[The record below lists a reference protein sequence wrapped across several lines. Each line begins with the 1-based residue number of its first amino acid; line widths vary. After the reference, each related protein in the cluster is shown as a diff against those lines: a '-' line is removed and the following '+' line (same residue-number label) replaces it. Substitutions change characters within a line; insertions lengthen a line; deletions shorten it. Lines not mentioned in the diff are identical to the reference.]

1 MNELIDDTSRADW
14 QAFNDVAGWLVLK
27 YQDLEEKFAGL
38 RVNGGSYTKEEL
50 STAELKDFE
59 DLLVATSEA
68 YKMMMLYQANIQ
80 AGRVNIAIAYY
91 STMEE
96 VERISNK
103 ILSSA
108 DPRILNAYYFDEMSI
123 EGVYLPD
130 PYTGGWAELTWG
142 GTMDFLV
149 WYIRDAYVDALTG
162 SSYLK
167 AGNLIWDAYQEL
179 NVKGFLADA
188 SYLYSAYIDMNL
200 RPNSDPNHQY
210 YADEETMMK
219 LLADFQALSNDQ
231 KYFIY
236 VLDSNL
242 RMYMSS
248 YIRFAK
254 ERNVN
259 MGSLVEKL
267 METQMMYTYYT
278 NNPEGVEGVRTY
290 KQMLEDKFAELM
302 TQYNDLVTKVT
313 AEQEKAEPDKL
324 LVKALADFE
333 NYFGDIFTFYKSAC
347 EALQA

>member
-1 MNELIDDTSRADW
+1 MIFSQLMVASEMLANANIASSYGNFLTVMDTVNELIDDTSRADW

-80 AGRVNIAIAYY
+80 AGRVNMAIAYY

-167 AGNLIWDAYQEL
+167 AGNLI
-179 NVKGFLADA
+179 
-188 SYLYSAYIDMNL
+188 
-200 RPNSDPNHQY
+200 
-210 YADEETMMK
+210 
-219 LLADFQALSNDQ
+219 
-231 KYFIY
+231 
-236 VLDSNL
+236 
-242 RMYMSS
+242 
-248 YIRFAK
+248 
-254 ERNVN
+254 
-259 MGSLVEKL
+259 
-267 METQMMYTYYT
+267 
-278 NNPEGVEGVRTY
+278 
-290 KQMLEDKFAELM
+290 
-302 TQYNDLVTKVT
+302 
-313 AEQEKAEPDKL
+313 
-324 LVKALADFE
+324 
-333 NYFGDIFTFYKSAC
+333 
-347 EALQA
+347 